1 MQDTTAQLIAEMSQQ
16 MGKVVST
23 VEAIRDHQE
32 KQDERL
38 SKLEMKLFME
48 LDRDRFSARLFE
60 WLGTSTG
67 AKVGA
72 CIVAVAT
79 AVSGYIVGLVS

>member
-23 VEAIRDHQE
+23 VEAIRDRQE

-38 SKLEMKLFME
+38 SNLEQQITE
-48 LDRDRFSARLFE
+48 LDRDRFPARLFE

>member
-23 VEAIRDHQE
+23 VEAIRAQQE

-38 SKLEMKLFME
+38 SKLEEQITE

>member
-23 VEAIRDHQE
+23 VEAIRDRQE

-38 SKLEMKLFME
+38 SKLEQQIME

>member
-23 VEAIRDHQE
+23 VEAIRDQQE

-38 SKLEMKLFME
+38 SKLEQQITE
-48 LDRDRFSARLFE
+48 LDRGRFLARLFE

>member
-23 VEAIRDHQE
+23 VETIRDRQE

-38 SKLEMKLFME
+38 SKLEQQIME

>member
-23 VEAIRDHQE
+23 VEAIRDQQA

-38 SKLEMKLFME
+38 SKLEQQIME

>member
-23 VEAIRDHQE
+23 VEAIRDQQA
-32 KQDERL
+32 KQDDRL
-38 SKLEMKLFME
+38 SKLEQQITE

>member
-23 VEAIRDHQE
+23 VEAIRDQQA

-38 SKLEMKLFME
+38 SKLEQQITE

>member
-23 VEAIRDHQE
+23 VEAIRDQQE

-38 SKLEMKLFME
+38 SKLEQQIME

>member
-23 VEAIRDHQE
+23 VEAIRDRQE

-38 SKLEMKLFME
+38 SKLEQQITE

-72 CIVAVAT
+72 CTVAVAT

>member
-23 VEAIRDHQE
+23 VEAIRDQQA

-38 SKLEMKLFME
+38 SKLEQQITE
-48 LDRDRFSARLFE
+48 LDRDGFSERLFE

>member
-38 SKLEMKLFME
+38 SKLEQQIAE

>member
-23 VEAIRDHQE
+23 VEAIRDRQE

-38 SKLEMKLFME
+38 SNLEQRITE

>member
-23 VEAIRDHQE
+23 VEAIRDQQE

-38 SKLEMKLFME
+38 SKLEQQITE
-48 LDRDRFSARLFE
+48 LDRYRFSARLFE

>member
-23 VEAIRDHQE
+23 VEAIRDQQE

-38 SKLEMKLFME
+38 SKLEQQITE
-48 LDRDRFSARLFE
+48 LDGDRFPARLFE

>member
-23 VEAIRDHQE
+23 VEAIRDQQE

-38 SKLEMKLFME
+38 SKLEQQITE
-48 LDRDRFSARLFE
+48 LDRGRFSARLFE

>member
-23 VEAIRDHQE
+23 VEAIRDQQE

-38 SKLEMKLFME
+38 SKLEQQIAE